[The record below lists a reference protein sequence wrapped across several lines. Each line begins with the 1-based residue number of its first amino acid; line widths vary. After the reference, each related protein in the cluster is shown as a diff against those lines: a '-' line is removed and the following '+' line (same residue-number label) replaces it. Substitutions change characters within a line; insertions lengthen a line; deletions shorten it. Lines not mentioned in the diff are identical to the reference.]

1 MAVLPN
7 KERITPNRALPNV
20 GIVPNMFYGYKSFL
34 EQLHEG
40 FNEPNFN
47 IESDLFVDES
57 MFKNGERWLKVNISD
72 KGWEDDLR
80 EATRSR
86 AIIPIWTSNK
96 FGGDEAYVKRTVARM
111 IEALTHTERGRLS
124 LVDEAVGIAPFIDL
138 RQDKDGKG
146 GGKGKREVGE
156 ACEAVLIAR
165 DLIGLNKFAILG
177 THSSEGLDYIKQT
190 VPDVL
195 PITATPMFAEYIKSE
210 LFDNKTGEATNKT
223 KIDPKNVRIVS
234 LDKGSLQQC
243 LLLSEQLDLDPAQ
256 NIISFDKDRKGHNMV
271 GDLMLQY
278 GDPKDMEGK
287 DMIIYDD
294 MIDTYGSMKETC
306 RQLREKYH
314 CNSITVIATH
324 GVLSNPGRSNAL
336 TSLDSNGSGAIVD
349 NLIMSDSLPTPK
361 YAFKGAKKVTII
373 PVAGMLGKMTKAFT
387 TMTSEE
393 MYQDPRYKDYILD
406 PVDKEIVWERFRQ
419 EQAIAGRVH
428 LPIDQ
433 IAS

>member
-1 MAVLPN
+1 MPVVPS
-7 KERITPNRALPNV
+7 KERIAPNKALPNV
-20 GIVPNMFYGYKSFL
+20 GVVPSMFFGYRTFV

-40 FNEPNFN
+40 FDERNFSVEN
-47 IESDLFVDES
+47 SLYVDES
-57 MFKNGERWLKVNISD
+57 MFKNGERWLKVNIGD
-72 KGWEDDLR
+72 KGWEDDLL
-80 EATRSR
+80 AAPRSR

-111 IEALTHTERGRLS
+111 IEAVTHTERGRLP
-124 LVDEAVGIAPFIDL
+124 LVEEALGVAPFIDL

-195 PITATPMFAEYIKSE
+195 PITATPLFAEHIKTE
-210 LFDNKTGEATNKT
+210 LFDKKV
-223 KIDPKNVRIVS
+223 IDPKNARVVS

-243 LLLSEQLDLDPAQ
+243 LLLSEQLGLDPAE

-271 GDLMLQY
+271 GSLMLQY
-278 GDPKDMEGK
+278 GDPNDMEGK

-294 MIDTYGSMKETC
+294 IIDTYGSMKETC
-306 RQLREKYH
+306 QQLKDKYH
-314 CNSITVIATH
+314 CKSITVIATH
-324 GVLSNPGRSNAL
+324 GVLSNPGRGNAL
-336 TSLDSNGSGAIVD
+336 TSLDTNGHGPVVD

-361 YAFKGAKKVTII
+361 YAFKGTAKVTII
-373 PVAGMLGKMTKAFT
+373 PVARMLGNMTKAFT
-387 TMTSEE
+387 TMTWEE
-393 MYQDPRYKDYILD
+393 MYKDDRFKSYILD
-406 PVDKEIVWERFRQ
+406 PVDKEIVWERFQQ
-419 EQAIAGRVH
+419 EQALPDRVH

-433 IAS
+433 SAS

>member
-1 MAVLPN
+1 MVFELMAVLPS

-20 GIVPNMFYGYKSFL
+20 GIVPSMFYGYKAFVD
-34 EQLHEG
+34 QLHEG

-47 IESDLFVDES
+47 IENDLFVDES
-57 MFKNGERWLKVNISD
+57 VFKNGERWLKVIIGD
-72 KGWEDDLR
+72 KGWEDDLK
-80 EATRSR
+80 EAARSR
-86 AIIPIWTSNK
+86 AIIPIWTSTK
-96 FGGDEAYVKRTVARM
+96 FGGEEAYVKRTVARM
-111 IEALTHTERGRLS
+111 IEAVTHTERGRLP

-210 LFDNKTGEATNKT
+210 LFDKKV
-223 KIDPKNVRIVS
+223 IDPKNARVVS

-306 RQLREKYH
+306 HQLREKYH
-314 CNSITVIATH
+314 CKSITVIATH
-324 GVLSNPGRSNAL
+324 GVLSNPGRTNAL
-336 TSLDSNGSGAIVD
+336 TSLDTNGSGHVIVD

-361 YAFKGAKKVTII
+361 YAFKGTKKVTII
-373 PVAGMLGKMTKAFT
+373 PVAVMLGRMTKAFT

-393 MYQDPRYKDYILD
+393 MYQDPRYKEYILD
-406 PVDKEIVWERFRQ
+406 PVDKEIVWEHFQ
-419 EQAIAGRVH
+419 AEQAIPDRIHFA
-428 LPIDQ
+428 
-433 IAS
+433 IAA